1 MVHIGI
7 TIIFIAAMVCF
18 IIINAASDGDTVQKA
33 MRPEREDPAHFPEA
47 EEVQKEIA

>member
-18 IIINAASDGDTVQKA
+18 IIINAASDGETVQRA
-33 MRPEREDPAHFPEA
+33 MSPEQEDPAHFPEA
-47 EEVQKEIA
+47 EEAHKEVA